1 MRTLSAIMSRG
12 ATAIVTLSSVLTGA
26 WVLARP
32 HNSPASLDVVM
43 VRQGDLLS
51 AVTATGSLQ
60 APRSVDVKYDGQEFV
75 DRLFVKEGDH
85 VRRGQILA
93 QMNALVLEHTREP
106 NRQLMQKD
114 DALLAQASAYYKREQ
129 ALADDQLIAPAE
141 LDIARANYESLVHQR
156 EADLQA
162 ASGIEA
168 QISRATLRAPLEG
181 IVTELYVHQGEM
193 LGSAAAVAS
202 LGSAVAV
209 SKPTNILMTIAQDG
223 PLETWADVNATDL
236 GSVGIGEPV
245 EVSIDA
251 FLPTIFSG
259 SVRTIALQPVV
270 SNGVTTY
277 EVRIKTDNPDRRFR
291 IGMPTNAMLL
301 RRLAEDRLM
310 VPREA
315 VHTFEGQTIV
325 SLFRPDRTVQEGSQA
340 DSQSGTIESL
350 PVRVVAQNEKAMA
363 VEGAIREGD
372 LVVLSSALPNPVQ
385 RVFAVGLRNFAPNP
399 SFGDFQFNGTKPA
412 STEMGM
418 VPGPKPRGFFQRILG
433 L

>member
-12 ATAIVTLSSVLTGA
+12 AIAIVTVSSVLTGA
-26 WVLARP
+26 WVVARP
-32 HNSPASLDVVM
+32 HDSPVSLDVVV

-93 QMNALVLEHTREP
+93 QMNALVLEHTREQ
-106 NRQLMQKD
+106 NQQLMQKD

-162 ASGIEA
+162 ASGVEA

-181 IVTELYVHQGEM
+181 VVTELYVHQGEM
-193 LGSAAAVAS
+193 LGSAAAVAA

-236 GSVGIGEPV
+236 GSVGVGQPV

-259 SVRTIALQPVV
+259 NVRTIALQPVV

-277 EVRIKTDNPDRRFR
+277 EVRIKTDRPDRRFR
-291 IGMPTNAMLL
+291 IGMPANAMLL
-301 RRLAEDRLM
+301 RRLAEDRLT

-315 VHTFEGQTIV
+315 VDTFERQTV
-325 SLFRPDRTVQEGSQA
+325 VHLFRPDRTAQA
-340 DSQSGTIESL
+340 GLQAGTIESL

-363 VEGAIREGD
+363 IEGAMREGD
-372 LVVLSSALPNPVQ
+372 LVVLSSGLPSPVQ
-385 RVFAVGLRNFAPNP
+385 RVFAVSVRNFSPNP
-399 SFGDFQFNGTKPA
+399 SFGDFQFNGTKPT

-418 VPGPKPRGFFQRILG
+418 VPVPKARGFFERILG

>member
-12 ATAIVTLSSVLTGA
+12 AIAIVTVSSVLTGA
-26 WVLARP
+26 WVVARP
-32 HNSPASLDVVM
+32 HDSPTSLDVVV

-93 QMNALVLEHTREP
+93 QMNALVLEHTREQ
-106 NRQLMQKD
+106 NRQLTLRD

-129 ALADDQLIAPAE
+129 ALANDRLIAPAE

-162 ASGIEA
+162 ASAIEA

-181 IVTELYVHQGEM
+181 VVTELYVHQDEM
-193 LGSAAAVAS
+193 LGSAAAVAA

-223 PLETWADVNATDL
+223 PLETWADVNAADL
-236 GSVGIGEPV
+236 GSIGIGQPV

-259 SVRTIALQPVV
+259 NVRTIALQPVV

-277 EVRIKTDNPDRRFR
+277 EVRIKTEHPDRRFR
-291 IGMPTNAMLL
+291 IGMPANAMLL
-301 RRLAEDRLM
+301 TRLSEDRLI

-315 VHTFEGQTIV
+315 VHSSDGKNSV
-325 SLFRPDRTVQEGSQA
+325 RLFRPERAQPSSKSGMP
-340 DSQSGTIESL
+340 SGTVESIS
-350 PVRVVAQNEKAMA
+350 VRIVAQNEKAMA
-363 VEGAIREGD
+363 VEGALREGD
-372 LVVLSSALPNPVQ
+372 LLVLSNTPPTSVEEALTLNVHD
-385 RVFAVGLRNFAPNP
+385 FSPNP

-412 STEMGM
+412 KAEVGVVS
-418 VPGPKPRGFFQRILG
+418 GPKSGGFFQRILG

>member
-1 MRTLSAIMSRG
+1 MRLLSTILSRG
-12 ATAIVTLSSVLTGA
+12 AIAIVTVSSVLTGA
-26 WVLARP
+26 WVVARP
-32 HNSPASLDVVM
+32 HDSPASLDVVV

-93 QMNALVLEHTREP
+93 QMNALVLEHTREQ

-181 IVTELYVHQGEM
+181 VVTELYVHQGEM
-193 LGSAAAVAS
+193 LGSAAAVAA
-202 LGSAVAV
+202 LGSAVSV
-209 SKPTNILMTIAQDG
+209 SKPTNILMTIAQVGD
-223 PLETWADVNATDL
+223 LEAWADVNAADL
-236 GSVGIGEPV
+236 GSVGIGQPV

-251 FLPTIFSG
+251 FLPKIFLG
-259 SVRTIALQPVV
+259 MVKTIALQPVV

-277 EVRIKTDNPDRRFR
+277 EVRIRTDNPDRRFR
-291 IGMPTNAMLL
+291 IGMPANVMLL
-301 RRLAEDRLM
+301 TRLSEDRLI

-315 VHTFEGQTIV
+315 VHNSDGTNSV
-325 SLFRPDRTVQEGSQA
+325 RLFRPERAQPS
-340 DSQSGTIESL
+340 SKSGTPLGTLESIY
-350 PVRVVAQNEKAMA
+350 VRIVAQNEKAMA
-363 VEGAIREGD
+363 VEGALREGD
-372 LVVLSSALPNPVQ
+372 LVVLSNTPPTSVKEALTLNVHD
-385 RVFAVGLRNFAPNP
+385 FSPNP
-399 SFGDFQFNGTKPA
+399 SFGDFQFNGTKPT

-418 VPGPKPRGFFQRILG
+418 VPVPKARGFFERILG

>member
-1 MRTLSAIMSRG
+1 M
-12 ATAIVTLSSVLTGA
+12 
-26 WVLARP
+26 
-32 HNSPASLDVVM
+32 
-43 VRQGDLLS
+43 
-51 AVTATGSLQ
+51 
-60 APRSVDVKYDGQEFV
+60 
-75 DRLFVKEGDH
+75 
-85 VRRGQILA
+85 
-93 QMNALVLEHTREP
+93 
-106 NRQLMQKD
+106 
-114 DALLAQASAYYKREQ
+114 
-129 ALADDQLIAPAE
+129 IAPAE

-181 IVTELYVHQGEM
+181 VVTELYVHQGEM
-193 LGSAAAVAS
+193 LGSAAAVAA

-236 GSVGIGEPV
+236 GSVGIGQPV

-259 SVRTIALQPVV
+259 NVRTIALQPVV

-277 EVRIKTDNPDRRFR
+277 EVRIKTDHPDRRFR
-291 IGMPTNAMLL
+291 IGMPANAMLL

-325 SLFRPDRTVQEGSQA
+325 RLFRPDRRVQEGSQA
-340 DSQSGTIESL
+340 DSQSGTIEAL
-350 PVRVVAQNEKAMA
+350 PVRVVAQNDKAMA

-372 LVVLSSALPNPVQ
+372 LVVLSSGLPNPVQ
-385 RVFAVGLRNFAPNP
+385 RVFAVSVRNFSPNP
-399 SFGDFQFNGTKPA
+399 SFGDFQFNGTKPT

-418 VPGPKPRGFFQRILG
+418 VPVPKPRGFFERILG

>member
-1 MRTLSAIMSRG
+1 MRMLSAIMSRG
-12 ATAIVTLSSVLTGA
+12 AIAIVTLSSVLTGA

-32 HNSPASLDVVM
+32 HNSPASLDVVV

-93 QMNALVLEHTREP
+93 QMNALVLEHTREQ
-106 NRQLMQKD
+106 NRQLTQKD

-156 EADLQA
+156 EAALQA

-181 IVTELYVHQGEM
+181 VVTELYVHQGEM
-193 LGSAAAVAS
+193 LGSSAAVAA

-236 GSVGIGEPV
+236 GSVGIGQPV

-251 FLPTIFSG
+251 FLPTIFG
-259 SVRTIALQPVV
+259 GNVRTIALQPVV

-277 EVRIKTDNPDRRFR
+277 EVRIRTDNPDRRFR
-291 IGMPTNAMLL
+291 IGMPANAMLL

-315 VHTFEGQTIV
+315 VHTFEGQSFV
-325 SLFRPDRTVQEGSQA
+325 RLFRPDRTAQA

-372 LVVLSSALPNPVQ
+372 LVVLSGGLPNPVR
-385 RVFAVGLRNFAPNP
+385 RVFAVSVRNFSPNP

-418 VPGPKPRGFFQRILG
+418 VPASKPSGFFQRILG

>member
-1 MRTLSAIMSRG
+1 MRLLSTIMSRG
-12 ATAIVTLSSVLTGA
+12 PITIAILSSVLTGA

-32 HNSPASLDVVM
+32 HKSPASLDVVK

-93 QMNALVLEHTREP
+93 QMNAQVLEHTREQ

-114 DALLAQASAYYKREQ
+114 DALLAQASAYFKREQ

-141 LDIARANYESLVHQR
+141 LDIARANYESLIHQR
-156 EADLQA
+156 EADLQL
-162 ASGIEA
+162 ASGVDA
-168 QISRATLRAPLEG
+168 QIARATLRAPVDG
-181 IVTELYVHQGEM
+181 VVTELYVHQGEM
-193 LGSAAAVAS
+193 LGSAAAVAA
-202 LGSAVAV
+202 LGSAVSV
-209 SKPTNILMTIAQDG
+209 SKPTNILMTIAQVGD
-223 PLETWADVNATDL
+223 LEAWADVNAADL
-236 GSVGIGEPV
+236 GSVGIGQPV

-251 FLPTIFSG
+251 FLPKIFLG
-259 SVRTIALQPVV
+259 MVKTIALQPVV

-277 EVRIKTDNPDRRFR
+277 EVRIRTDNPDRRFR
-291 IGMPTNAMLL
+291 IGMPANVMLL
-301 RRLAEDRLM
+301 TRLSEDRLI

-315 VHTFEGQTIV
+315 VQSSDGKNSV
-325 SLFRPDRTVQEGSQA
+325 RLFRPERSQP
-340 DSQSGTIESL
+340 SSKSGTPSGTVESIS
-350 PVRVVAQNEKAMA
+350 VRIVAQNEKAMA
-363 VEGAIREGD
+363 VEGALREGD
-372 LVVLSSALPNPVQ
+372 LVVLSNTPPTSVEEALTLNLHD
-385 RVFAVGLRNFAPNP
+385 FSPNP

-412 STEMGM
+412 KAEVGVVS
-418 VPGPKPRGFFQRILG
+418 GPKAGGFFQRILG

>member
-1 MRTLSAIMSRG
+1 
-12 ATAIVTLSSVLTGA
+12 
-26 WVLARP
+26 
-32 HNSPASLDVVM
+32 
-43 VRQGDLLS
+43 
-51 AVTATGSLQ
+51 
-60 APRSVDVKYDGQEFV
+60 
-75 DRLFVKEGDH
+75 
-85 VRRGQILA
+85 
-93 QMNALVLEHTREP
+93 
-106 NRQLMQKD
+106 
-114 DALLAQASAYYKREQ
+114 
-129 ALADDQLIAPAE
+129 
-141 LDIARANYESLVHQR
+141 
-156 EADLQA
+156 LQA

-181 IVTELYVHQGEM
+181 VVTELYVHQGEM
-193 LGSAAAVAS
+193 LGSAAAVAA

-209 SKPTNILMTIAQDG
+209 SKPTNILMTIAQNG

-236 GSVGIGEPV
+236 GSVGVGQPV

-259 SVRTIALQPVV
+259 NVRTIALQPVV

-277 EVRIKTDNPDRRFR
+277 EVRIKTDHPDRRFR
-291 IGMPTNAMLL
+291 IGMPANAMLL

-315 VHTFEGQTIV
+315 VHTFDEQTV
-325 SLFRPDRTVQEGSQA
+325 VCLFRPDRTAQA
-340 DSQSGTIESL
+340 GLQAGTIESL

-372 LVVLSSALPNPVQ
+372 LVVLSSGLPNPVQ
-385 RVFAVGLRNFAPNP
+385 RVFAVSVRNFSPNP

-412 STEMGM
+412 STEMGL